1 MKNKILLIVS
11 LYLINLS
18 CLADIPEARY
28 DGNKITYS
36 ILCNLTKYL
45 ETLSNNNS
53 EVEKKEIYNSAN
65 DLSNKKGGIV
75 KGSIFEIIAKESK
88 TLDNY
93 VLFNSYEEAQIALN
107 NHSIDYFLCYKEV
120 IGELIQ
126 MNSENLTYI
135 NDSFEQFR
143 DFEYGLIINKQNEE
157 LVQGI
162 QAAYEKTMICSIII

>member
-36 ILCNLTKYL
+36 IWGNLTKYL

-53 EVEKKEIYNSAN
+53 ELEKKEIFNSAN

-75 KGSIFEIIAKESK
+75 KGSIFKSLLKK
-88 TLDNY
+88 TKL
-93 VLFNSYEEAQIALN
+93 
-107 NHSIDYFLCYKEV
+107 
-120 IGELIQ
+120 
-126 MNSENLTYI
+126 
-135 NDSFEQFR
+135 
-143 DFEYGLIINKQNEE
+143 
-157 LVQGI
+157 
-162 QAAYEKTMICSIII
+162 